1 MLLSLSVT
9 GRPAAQPRASV
20 SPDPDSRWPP
30 SAGVPGVLAAL
41 SLSFLSNL
49 FGSITHYGSGQAA
62 VYIGSGYLE
71 LKDVF
76 LFGALFSVINL
87 TIWGGV
93 GSIWWKALGL
103 Y

>member
-1 MLLSLSVT
+1 M
-9 GRPAAQPRASV
+9 
-20 SPDPDSRWPP
+20 P
-30 SAGVPGVLAAL
+30 SVLAAL

-76 LFGALFSVINL
+76 KFGAMLSVINL
-87 TIWGGV
+87 LIWGGV
-93 GSIWWKALGL
+93 GPVWWKAIGL

>member
-1 MLLSLSVT
+1 MN
-9 GRPAAQPRASV
+9 
-20 SPDPDSRWPP
+20 PDPNPDAP
-30 SAGVPGVLAAL
+30 SAGVPGALAAL

-76 LFGALFSVINL
+76 LFGALFSGINL
-87 TIWGGV
+87 LIWGGV